1 MNLRKL
7 ENYALKVRSL
17 KKYGQLEK
25 SYFYC
30 KNSFLKNQLLG
41 QLLF

>member
-25 SYFYC
+25 
-30 KNSFLKNQLLG
+30 KLFLLQK
-41 QLLF
+41 